1 MSHRHN
7 VYCKENYQI
16 TDRQNVLH
24 NTHTF
29 NKSNSIFQTNTQ
41 NNLNSSAP
49 LYSWYLQGLP
59 VFHAK
64 QFFYY
69 VYTVQPFEESCLIT
83 DYCIQ
88 LMSKHVDKY
97 TKYSWNRLWRH
108 ERDLIF
114 CIVTNRYC
122 SNRVVQCYGHQWFLI
137 GTTEYLTL

>member
-1 MSHRHN
+1 MQEEMKKIECKISYSHQGFLRSLGRRRRTDVPQMSHRHN

-97 TKYSWNRLWRH
+97 TKYS
-108 ERDLIF
+108 
-114 CIVTNRYC
+114 
-122 SNRVVQCYGHQWFLI
+122 
-137 GTTEYLTL
+137 